1 MKNKKIIAAVL
12 IAAVILISAAAY
24 FIFGKPTAI
33 GLIRKS
39 AGNLG
44 KVSSMK
50 AEVSAEYEG
59 SVSYSILNSVL
70 SAPVAVEMDFDTES
84 VMEPAVSHLD
94 GVITGEILGISMD
107 LPLES
112 YVEEK
117 DDKTISYVS
126 VNRGNWIRHTQTPA
140 QAEDAG
146 ESGDTAPQFDGK
158 AFLGLIK
165 KIIDGEIRAELSEE
179 TEMIC
184 GQEAYKIRVEV
195 SGDLLQQLLEVI
207 SSGNGG
213 AALPEDLDLTE
224 ADTDMDLYIY
234 KKSKLPAKIRV
245 GCAAIGNAVMQAFT
259 NDDSFIGAA
268 TRFEI
273 TVLFTEYNTI
283 DSLAVPEE
291 VIMSAVDGDG
301 QSLFHGIIPGF

>member
-1 MKNKKIIAAVL
+1 MRNKKVFAAVL
-12 IAAVILISAAAY
+12 IAAVILVSAAAY
-24 FIFGKPTAI
+24 FLFGKPTAI

-44 KVSSMK
+44 KVSSVK
-50 AEVSAEYEG
+50 AEVSSEYEG

-117 DDKTISYVS
+117 DGKTVSYVS
-126 VNRGNWIRHTQTPA
+126 ANHGNWIRHTQT
-140 QAEDAG
+140 QTEDAG

-207 SSGNGG
+207 SSGNGE
-213 AALPEDLDLTE
+213 AAIPENLDLTE

-234 KKSKLPAKIRV
+234 KKGKLPAKIRV

-283 DSLAVPEE
+283 DKLVVPEE
-291 VIMSAVDGDG
+291 VVKGAVDGDG